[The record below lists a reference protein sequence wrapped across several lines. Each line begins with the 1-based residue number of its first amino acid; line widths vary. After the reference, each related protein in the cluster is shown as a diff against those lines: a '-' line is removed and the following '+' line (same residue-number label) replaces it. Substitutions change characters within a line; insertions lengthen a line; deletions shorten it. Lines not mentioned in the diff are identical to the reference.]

1 MDKTEILYIVIP
13 AYNEQENIAEVV
25 NDWYPIVEKI
35 GKESRLVVIDDGSKD
50 NTHMI
55 LVELAKIREQMIV
68 LHKKNG
74 GHGDTIIYGYQYA
87 IEQQATYI
95 FQTDSDGQT
104 LSSEFE
110 QFWKLRNEYHMVIGN
125 RRKREDG
132 ISRIF
137 VTKTLQL
144 VCLLC
149 FHVWLKD
156 ANTPFRLMET
166 KSLQNIMRYI
176 PQNYNLPNVAISA
189 IYKKNEYKIKYIPI
203 TFLPRQGGTNSINL
217 NKIIGIGRKAVGDFI
232 RIREGLEN

>member
-87 IEQQATYI
+87 I
-95 FQTDSDGQT
+95 
-104 LSSEFE
+104 
-110 QFWKLRNEYHMVIGN
+110 
-125 RRKREDG
+125 
-132 ISRIF
+132 
-137 VTKTLQL
+137 
-144 VCLLC
+144 
-149 FHVWLKD
+149 
-156 ANTPFRLMET
+156 
-166 KSLQNIMRYI
+166 
-176 PQNYNLPNVAISA
+176 
-189 IYKKNEYKIKYIPI
+189 
-203 TFLPRQGGTNSINL
+203 
-217 NKIIGIGRKAVGDFI
+217 
-232 RIREGLEN
+232 

>member
-189 IYKKNEYKIKYIPI
+189 I
-203 TFLPRQGGTNSINL
+203 
-217 NKIIGIGRKAVGDFI
+217 
-232 RIREGLEN
+232 